1 MIEELFVRGVGGI
14 KEAKLSFNGDFI
26 VITGESGAGKSSLVR
41 AIEFISGKRAQTNM
55 IHSLE
60 ESCYISMSLSSR
72 NENVTASL
80 PEIYKPQDGLIIV
93 ERSFSKL
100 GKGKTAIQGFST
112 SINMLS
118 NLMER
123 KVVIQSQFSQL
134 DLIDPS
140 KQIELLDSFGS
151 DLLKKTAGE
160 LYHIFN
166 ETIRIEKDL
175 LNLRKKRREI
185 ENKYQDYENILREIK
200 PLNLQ
205 INSEDTWHKELLDL
219 QNTYEYNI
227 SIREISQ
234 KLLGSPSNDGVLDEL
249 EKLSKRTYTLVT
261 GNKSIH
267 ECIEKILF
275 STQELTKKLNE
286 ATLSDLELKKIE
298 DTQGLLEDNIGSLRK
313 LKRMLVVPDCKGIL
327 NYAKKAMEDLEWLR
341 KSNKTLEELA
351 AQVEKHKRDITIK
364 ALALRALRKESGNL
378 LSIAV
383 NKNLKEM
390 AMEYANFGVTV
401 DGHDKVR
408 ATGADKVSFTLALK
422 NQEPL
427 PVAKNA
433 SGGELS
439 RILISLQ
446 LALGDSNL
454 PDTLVFDEVEAGLG
468 GRTALLAGYK
478 LKELSKK
485 CRTIL
490 ITHEA
495 TIAAMADQH
504 FLVKRVG
511 EDTRIEEIRELKR
524 EREIARMLAGD
535 ENSEEALKHAAAL
548 LYNT

>member
-1 MIEELFVRGVGGI
+1 M
-14 KEAKLSFNGDFI
+14 
-26 VITGESGAGKSSLVR
+26 
-41 AIEFISGKRAQTNM
+41 
-55 IHSLE
+55 
-60 ESCYISMSLSSR
+60 
-72 NENVTASL
+72 
-80 PEIYKPQDGLIIV
+80 
-93 ERSFSKL
+93 
-100 GKGKTAIQGFST
+100 
-112 SINMLS
+112 
-118 NLMER
+118 
-123 KVVIQSQFSQL
+123 
-134 DLIDPS
+134 
-140 KQIELLDSFGS
+140 
-151 DLLKKTAGE
+151 
-160 LYHIFN
+160 
-166 ETIRIEKDL
+166 
-175 LNLRKKRREI
+175 
-185 ENKYQDYENILREIK
+185 
-200 PLNLQ
+200 
-205 INSEDTWHKELLDL
+205 
-219 QNTYEYNI
+219 
-227 SIREISQ
+227 
-234 KLLGSPSNDGVLDEL
+234 
-249 EKLSKRTYTLVT
+249 T

-446 LALGDSNL
+446 LALGDNNL

-468 GRTALLAGYK
+468 GKTALLAGYK